1 MLLESSLNLEDMV
14 ELMHIRTLLS
24 NLEALNAEM
33 IKGQVIKEERF
44 YRLREIAK
52 HQLSVLNDKDFL
64 KTLKKINES
73 VYVENKKKIYVK
85 KT

>member
-1 MLLESSLNLEDMV
+1 MV